1 MVASLPRYLF
11 SRKQKCRKSM
21 PFNQYIPICIQYPS
35 NFSKHVLMPI
45 QTACLAFRKYMQLT
59 YDNRMYI
66 AATCLRLDH
75 LSASI
80 GMDRS
85 MRPRTCTRLAYIRP
99 SAKFLER

>member
-35 NFSKHVLMPI
+35 DFSKP
-45 QTACLAFRKYMQLT
+45 KYMQLT
-59 YDNRMYI
+59 CDNRMYI

-75 LSASI
+75 LSTSI

-99 SAKFLER
+99 SAKCLEK